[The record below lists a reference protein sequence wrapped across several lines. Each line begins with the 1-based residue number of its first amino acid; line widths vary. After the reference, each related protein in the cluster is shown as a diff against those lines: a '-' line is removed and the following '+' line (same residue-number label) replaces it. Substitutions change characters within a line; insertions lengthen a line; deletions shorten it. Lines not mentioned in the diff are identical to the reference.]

1 MQSGLTPRQLDLLE
15 YLRDFIRREGHSP
28 SFQQMLSAV
37 DLKSKSGIH
46 RLVDSLEER
55 GYIRRL
61 HNRARAIV
69 LIDEPDRLSHA
80 AEIHLKAYCQRH
92 RVSREQAVAVAL
104 ESYFGGAV

>member
-1 MQSGLTPRQLDLLE
+1 MKRGLTPRQLDLLE
-15 YLRDFIRREGHSP
+15 YIREFIAREGHSP
-28 SFQQMLSAV
+28 SFVQMLSAV

-69 LIDEPDRLSHA
+69 LVEDERFAPA
-80 AEIHLKAYCQRH
+80 IEANIAAYCRRH
-92 RVSREQAVAVAL
+92 HVGREAAVARAV
-104 ESYFGGAV
+104 ECFFGGAA